1 MMKIIAC
8 CKVVPD
14 EQEIQVLPNKTLSME
29 QTPWKISQY
38 DLNALEAAKKLS
50 AETAGSVTVLSVG
63 GTSGLEN
70 TKIRKD
76 ILSRGADS
84 LSLVIDDT
92 HAFAD
97 SLTTAKGLAA
107 ALKSSDGFDLVL
119 CGTGSS
125 DLYAQEV
132 GIQLGALLDL
142 PTYNSVTS
150 ITAKGDILE
159 IERTLENEVEVL
171 EITLPAVLS
180 VTSDLNTPG
189 VPAMKDIMKAG
200 KKPVATLEVAL
211 NEVATNVE
219 QKSQLAPD
227 QQERRQ
233 NIIEGD
239 GDDAVEA
246 LFQFLKKEVL

>member
-1 MMKIIAC
+1 MMRIIAC

-50 AETAGSVTVLSVG
+50 SETAGSVTVLSVG
-63 GTSGLEN
+63 GAAGLEN
-70 TKIRKD
+70 SKIRKD

-84 LSLVIDDT
+84 LSLVIDDAHT
-92 HAFAD
+92 FSD
-97 SLTTAKGLAA
+97 SLSTAKALAA
-107 ALKSSDGFDLVL
+107 ALKASEGFDLVL

-142 PTYNSVTS
+142 PTYNSITS
-150 ITAKGDILE
+150 ITAKGDFLE
-159 IERTLENEVEVL
+159 IERTLESEVEVL
-171 EITLPAVLS
+171 EVTLPAVLS
-180 VTSDLNTPG
+180 VTSDLNIPG

-200 KKPVATLEVAL
+200 KKPVATLEVPL
-211 NEVATNVE
+211 NDITDTVV
-219 QKSQLAPD
+219 QKSELAPD

-233 NIIEGD
+233 NIVEGD